1 MKKRK
6 FVVSKPEIDRFLP
19 VVSLLGYET
28 LSKEE
33 KNGSIVF
40 TMKRENDS
48 DFKVNYV
55 EHKYI
60 PTIVPFWTLLIPI
73 ILIFIVMTAYLVITL
88 THVWNIDKVIQFI
101 TFFVPS
107 SLLLMVDFGLFFLR
121 SKQFNQIAR
130 IQKDLYNIISKE
142 LEVNNEQA

>member
-1 MKKRK
+1 
-6 FVVSKPEIDRFLP
+6 
-19 VVSLLGYET
+19 
-28 LSKEE
+28 
-33 KNGSIVF
+33 
-40 TMKRENDS
+40 
-48 DFKVNYV
+48 
-55 EHKYI
+55 
-60 PTIVPFWTLLIPI
+60 
-73 ILIFIVMTAYLVITL
+73 MTAYLVITL

>member
-48 DFKVNYV
+48 VFKVNYV

-60 PTIVPFWTLLIPI
+60 TTIVPFWTLLIPI

-101 TFFVPS
+101 TFFIPS